1 MNKYLLFLPSKIDYY
16 SKLEFSTLRY
26 RVNMLSIRKK
36 NESALIQ
43 TFKGLLKDQC
53 YGSQSQL
60 ADALSEY
67 GFDNMSQAKISR
79 LLSKLGAVKMRNA
92 SSQVVYI
99 LPDELAIPKTKQA
112 IQSVVVSVK
121 HNNMQIIVKTG
132 IGGAPLISRMLDSMG
147 EPAGILGTVAGDD
160 TIFIA
165 PANIN
170 NIEQITEDIKQ
181 ILDI

>member
-1 MNKYLLFLPSKIDYY
+1 
-16 SKLEFSTLRY
+16 
-26 RVNMLSIRKK
+26 MLSNRKK

-60 ADALSEY
+60 AEGLAKH

-99 LPDELAIPKTKQA
+99 LPDELAVPRTKQA
-112 IQSVVVSVK
+112 IQSVVISVK
-121 HNNMQIIVKTG
+121 NNGVQIIVKTG

-147 EPAGILGTVAGDD
+147 ESAGILGTLAGDD

-165 PANIN
+165 PDDVN
-170 NIEQITEDIKQ
+170 NIDQITTDIKQ
-181 ILDI
+181 ILDM